1 MSGPLVSVV
10 IPTYNR
16 ADEVCC
22 AIDNAF
28 TQTYPNIE
36 LIIVDDGSTDD
47 TQARLKAYGDRIRVI
62 VQKNQGP
69 AVARNR
75 GAAAAR
81 GEIIAFQDSD
91 DLWKPTKLEKQVA
104 LLQKLGPKVV
114 CCLCNIE
121 MVGGKNRKPT
131 SFEDSLVH
139 PQHEEGIWVNAL
151 EVLATRF
158 VLFSQAVAIRREV
171 FERVGGFREDI
182 KYDEDYDL
190 ALRLALEGPWG
201 FIKEPLVTY
210 IPGETNSFSQA
221 ARKDLMTLKECEVR
235 IVEHVLSRVNGSE
248 HTRCQGLPEPEAEAV
263 SPRDDGDSIDEEGFL
278 GRAAIGSLDEHESVT
293 TRRRHS
299 GARHGIPKHSPFLRK
314 RPLCTRVIPDSP
326 IGHQPIRVWPQMKRP
341 TPTGAW
347 FTKRLDCGT

>member
-28 TQTYPNIE
+28 TQTYPHIE
-36 LIIVDDGSTDD
+36 LIIVDDGSTDE
-47 TQARLKAYGDRIRVI
+47 TQTRLKAYGDRIRV
-62 VQKNQGP
+62 VTQKNQGP

-75 GAAAAR
+75 GAAAAL

-91 DLWKPTKLEKQVA
+91 DLWKATKLEKQVA
-104 LLQKLGPKVV
+104 LLQKLGPKAV

-131 SFEDSLVH
+131 SFDDSLVH
-139 PQHEEGIWVNAL
+139 PRHEEGIWVNPL

-201 FIKEPLVTY
+201 FIREPLVTY
-210 IPGETNSFSQA
+210 IPGEVNSFSQA
-221 ARKDLMTLKECEVR
+221 ARKDLMTLKECEVK
-235 IVEHVLSRVNGSE
+235 IVEHVLTRISDTE
-248 HTRCQGLPEPEAEAV
+248 HTAARAFLNRRLRRFRRGMTEIRLMKRDFWGARQLALLMNRISHYQEAAFRRTPWYPKALTFPAEAMV
-263 SPRDDGDSIDEEGFL
+263 SQAGDS
-278 GRAAIGSLDEHESVT
+278 R
-293 TRRRHS
+293 
-299 GARHGIPKHSPFLRK
+299 
-314 RPLCTRVIPDSP
+314 
-326 IGHQPIRVWPQMKRP
+326 
-341 TPTGAW
+341 
-347 FTKRLDCGT
+347 